1 MNIYDVL
8 KQFGDRFYVTIP
20 DKAAA
25 EQIMSLMLEHK
36 CFEIEGSVTFR
47 HFLGGRNVW
56 PRIGRCLVVNKGS
69 CVFTNEPG
77 LYGYSAVFYDDFL
90 GFLQNGGNKMH
101 VSFDEFSAAFEALI
115 E

>member
-8 KQFGDRFYVTIP
+8 EEFGDRFCVTIP

-25 EQIMSLMLEHK
+25 ERLMNLILEYK
-36 CFEIEGSVTFR
+36 CFVTKDSVTFQR
-47 HFLGGRNVW
+47 FLGGRNMW
-56 PRIGRCLVVNKGS
+56 PQHGRTLVVNKGS

-77 LYGYSAVFYDDFL
+77 LCRCPAVLYDDFL
-90 GFLQNGGNKMH
+90 GFLQNEGDKMH
-101 VSFDEFSAAFEALI
+101 VSSDEFSAAFAALI